1 MILLLK
7 HIIQLWC
14 SCMNRIFINKLDKE
28 FELELCK
35 VNKAPICTI
44 SDKYLNSITRS
55 LNDIDKID
63 LTIPKII
70 KDGYMNDIINPLWDE
85 IKDERLICLNNKDY
99 FVIKVND
106 FGTDENEKS
115 ITAYSREYKLSKID
129 IIVEDIVFMLVGK
142 DEENDIYSLNDYMKS
157 ETGWQFG
164 HIDDTVRYDIS
175 EDGTKTEKIRIQT
188 SVNKRWYDY
197 IKNDICE
204 SYNCI
209 ATYDTDKKEI
219 NLYDINTV
227 AENIQLYLSNDN
239 YIKRLSR
246 TESSENIVTRLT
258 LVGNDEMDIINETV
272 TGYPYLED
280 YSYFKDNGEMSDE
293 LVSHLDKYYEM
304 VAIRTVIWKELVKE
318 KQDKI
323 TILTR
328 KKTDLYVIYNE
339 ITSLK
344 GIKEAYASSKDVTN
358 EAIIAAE
365 ITKKI
370 DEQIILEV
378 EIKKLEEDIENLS
391 NSILEI
397 NILCKR
403 ETATDE
409 NGNIIFNERTLEELK
424 EFIYCETYSND
435 SFLDVKD
442 LMRAGERELSIKCY
456 PETSY
461 DIDVKNFIGNIE
473 SNPLNQHWKGD
484 LGLGD
489 IVILYD
495 EDLDNEVFLYVTDYV
510 QSPNEEDGLKITL
523 SNKKYKDTDIRNIAD
538 KIKEGSL
545 AMKTIQRKSYILN
558 ETKYNRLNMKNY
570 ELDYIGGV

>member
-1 MILLLK
+1 MD
-7 HIIQLWC
+7 
-14 SCMNRIFINKLDKE
+14 RIFINKLDRE

-35 VNKAPICTI
+35 VNKTPICTI
-44 SDKYLNSITRS
+44 DSKFINSITRS
-55 LNDIDKID
+55 LNDMDKID

-70 KDGYMNDIINPLWDE
+70 KDGYMNDIVNPLWDE
-85 IKDERLICLNNKDY
+85 IKDERLICLNNRDY
-99 FVIKVND
+99 FVIKTNS
-106 FGTDENEKS
+106 FGTDDNTKS
-115 ITAYSREYKLSKID
+115 ITAYSLEYKLGKID
-129 IIVEDIVFMLVGK
+129 IIIEDIAFMLISEDK
-142 DEENDIYSLNDYMKS
+142 ENEIYSLNEYMKA
-157 ETGWQFG
+157 ETGWKFG
-164 HIDDTVRYDIS
+164 HIDDTVIYDIDDDGNKS
-175 EDGTKTEKIRIQT
+175 EKVRIQT

-197 IKNDICE
+197 IENDVCE

-209 ATYDTDKKEI
+209 ATYNTEKKEI

-246 TESSENIVTRLT
+246 TESSEKIVTRLT

-280 YSYFKDNGEMSDE
+280 YSYFKNNGEMSDE
-293 LVSHLDKYYEM
+293 LVNHLDKYYEM

-328 KKTDLYVIYNE
+328 KKTDLCVIYSE

-344 GIKEAYASSKDVTN
+344 GIKEAYAASKDSAN
-358 EAIIAAE
+358 EAIISAE

-370 DEQIILEV
+370 DEQIVLEV
-378 EIKKLEEDIENLS
+378 EIKKLEEDIENLTS
-391 NSILEI
+391 SILEI

-409 NGNIIFNERTLEELK
+409 NGEIIFNENTLEELK

-442 LMRAGERELSIKCY
+442 LMKAGERELSIKCY

-461 DIDVKNFIGNIE
+461 EIDVKDFMSRIEGNG
-473 SNPLNQHWKGD
+473 LNQHWKGD

-558 ETKYNRLNMKNY
+558 EAKYNRLNMKNY

>member
-1 MILLLK
+1 MYP
-7 HIIQLWC
+7 
-14 SCMNRIFINKLDKE
+14 E
-28 FELELCK
+28 FRGL
-35 VNKAPICTI
+35 
-44 SDKYLNSITRS
+44 
-55 LNDIDKID
+55 
-63 LTIPKII
+63 
-70 KDGYMNDIINPLWDE
+70 
-85 IKDERLICLNNKDY
+85 
-99 FVIKVND
+99 
-106 FGTDENEKS
+106 
-115 ITAYSREYKLSKID
+115 
-129 IIVEDIVFMLVGK
+129 
-142 DEENDIYSLNDYMKS
+142 
-157 ETGWQFG
+157 
-164 HIDDTVRYDIS
+164 
-175 EDGTKTEKIRIQT
+175 
-188 SVNKRWYDY
+188 
-197 IKNDICE
+197 CE

-258 LVGNDEMDIINETV
+258 LVGSDEMDIINETV

-280 YSYFKDNGEMSDE
+280 YSYFKNNGEMSDE
-293 LVSHLDKYYEM
+293 LVNHLDKYYEM

-328 KKTDLYVIYNE
+328 KKTDLYVVYGE

-344 GIKEAYASSKDVTN
+344 GIKDAYKESGDTTN
-358 EAIIAAE
+358 EAITAAE
-365 ITKKI
+365 ISKKI
-370 DEQIILEV
+370 DEQTILEV
-378 EIKKLEEDIENLS
+378 EIKHLEEDINNLAD
-391 NSILEI
+391 SILEI

-409 NGNIIFNERTLEELK
+409 NGQLIFTEDTLEELK
-424 EFIYCETYSND
+424 EFVYCDTYTND

-442 LMRAGERELSIKCY
+442 LIKAGERELSLKCY

-461 DIDVKNFIGNIE
+461 DIDVKNFINRVMDNGFNH
-473 SNPLNQHWKGD
+473 HWKGD

-495 EDLDNEVFLYVTDYV
+495 EDLDKEVFLYVTDYI

-523 SNKKYKDTDIRNIAD
+523 SNKKYKDKDLRTIAD
-538 KIKEGSL
+538 KLKEGSL
-545 AMKTIQRKSYILN
+545 AMRTIQRKSYLMN
-558 ETKYNRLNMKNY
+558 EQKYKRINMKDYERNY
-570 ELDYIGGV
+570 L

>member
-1 MILLLK
+1 MK
-7 HIIQLWC
+7 
-14 SCMNRIFINKLDKE
+14 RIFVNKLNRE

-35 VNKAPICTI
+35 VNKTPVCAID
-44 SDKYLNSITRS
+44 SKYLDNISRS
-55 LNDIDKID
+55 LNDIDKIE

-70 KDGYMNDIINPLWDE
+70 KDGYMRNIVNPLWNE
-85 IKDERLICLNNKDY
+85 IKDERLICLNNEDY
-99 FVIKVND
+99 FVIKVNT
-106 FGTDENEKS
+106 FGTDENKKS

-129 IIVEDIVFMLVGK
+129 INIEDISFMLIGK
-142 DEENDIYSLNDYMKS
+142 DEENEIYSLNEYMKN
-157 ETGWQFG
+157 EIGWEFG
-164 HIDDTVRYDIS
+164 HIDDTVRYDIL
-175 EDGTKTEKIRIQT
+175 EDGTKTEKLRIQT
-188 SVNKRWYDY
+188 SVSKRWYDY
-197 IKNDICE
+197 IKTDVCE
-204 SYNCI
+204 SYGCI
-209 ATYDTDKKEI
+209 AVYDTNNKRI
-219 NLYDINTV
+219 NLYDVNAV
-227 AENIQLYLSNDN
+227 AENVELYLSNDN
-239 YIKRLSR
+239 YIKSLSR

-258 LVGNDEMDIINETV
+258 LIGGDEMDIINETV
-272 TGYPYLED
+272 TGYPYIED
-280 YSYFKDNGEMSDE
+280 YSYFKDNREMSDE
-293 LVSHLDKYYEM
+293 LINHLDKYYEM
-304 VAIRTVIWKELVKE
+304 IEIRTPIWKDLVQR

-328 KKTDLYVIYNE
+328 KKTDLYVIYSE

-378 EIKKLEEDIENLS
+378 EIKKLEEDIENLT

-442 LMRAGERELSIKCY
+442 LMKAGERELSIKCY

-461 DIDVKNFIGNIE
+461 DIDVNNFMGKIN

-489 IVILYD
+489 IIILYD
-495 EDLDNEVFLYVTDYV
+495 EDLDKEVFLYVTDYI

-523 SNKKYKDTDIRNIAD
+523 SNKKYKDSDIRNIAD
-538 KIKEGSL
+538 KLKEGSL

-570 ELDYIGGV
+570 EMDYIGGV

>member
-1 MILLLK
+1 MK
-7 HIIQLWC
+7 
-14 SCMNRIFINKLDKE
+14 RIFVNKLNRE

-35 VNKAPICTI
+35 VNKTPVCTI
-44 SDKYLNSITRS
+44 DSKYLNGISRS
-55 LNDIDKID
+55 LNDIDKIE

-70 KDGYMNDIINPLWDE
+70 KDGYMRNIVNPLWNE
-85 IKDERLICLNNKDY
+85 IKDERLICLNNEDY
-99 FVIKVND
+99 FVIKVNT
-106 FGTDENEKS
+106 FGTDENKKS

-129 IIVEDIVFMLVGK
+129 INIEDISFMLIGK
-142 DEENDIYSLNDYMKS
+142 DEENEIYSLNEYMKN
-157 ETGWQFG
+157 ETGWEFG
-164 HIDDTVRYDIS
+164 HIDDSVRYDIL
-175 EDGTKTEKIRIQT
+175 EDGTKSEKLRIQT
-188 SVNKRWYDY
+188 SVSKRWYDY
-197 IKNDICE
+197 IETDVCE
-204 SYNCI
+204 SYGCI
-209 ATYDTDKKEI
+209 AVYDTNNKRI
-219 NLYDINTV
+219 NLYNVDTV
-227 AENIQLYLSNDN
+227 AENIELYLSNDN
-239 YIKRLSR
+239 YIKSLSR

-258 LVGNDEMDIINETV
+258 LIGGDEMDIVNETV
-272 TGYPYLED
+272 TGYPYIED
-280 YSYFKDNGEMSDE
+280 YSYFKDNKEMSDE
-293 LVSHLDKYYEM
+293 LINHLDKYYEM
-304 VAIRTVIWKELVKE
+304 VAIRTPIWKELVKE

-328 KKTDLYVIYNE
+328 KKTDLYVIYSE

-378 EIKKLEEDIENLS
+378 EIKKLEEDIENLT

-409 NGNIIFNERTLEELK
+409 NGNIIFNERTLDELK

-442 LMRAGERELSIKCY
+442 LIKAGERELSIKCY

-461 DIDVKNFIGNIE
+461 DIDVNNFMGKIN

-489 IVILYD
+489 IIILYD
-495 EDLDNEVFLYVTDYV
+495 EDLDKEVFLYVTDYI

-523 SNKKYKDTDIRNIAD
+523 SNKKYKDSDIRNIAD
-538 KIKEGSL
+538 KLKEGSL

-570 ELDYIGGV
+570 EMDYIGGV

>member
-1 MILLLK
+1 MK
-7 HIIQLWC
+7 
-14 SCMNRIFINKLDKE
+14 RIFVNKLNRE

-35 VNKAPICTI
+35 VNKTPVCAID
-44 SDKYLNSITRS
+44 SKYLDNISRS
-55 LNDIDKID
+55 LNDIDKIE

-70 KDGYMNDIINPLWDE
+70 KDGYMRSIVNPLWNE
-85 IKDERLICLNNKDY
+85 IKDERLICLNNEDY
-99 FVIKVND
+99 FVIKVNT
-106 FGTDENEKS
+106 FGTDENKKS

-129 IIVEDIVFMLVGK
+129 INIEDISFMLIGK
-142 DEENDIYSLNDYMKS
+142 DEENEIYSLNEYMKN
-157 ETGWQFG
+157 ETGWEFG
-164 HIDDTVRYDIS
+164 HIDDSVRYDIL
-175 EDGTKTEKIRIQT
+175 EDGTKSEKLRIQT
-188 SVNKRWYDY
+188 SVSKRWYDY
-197 IKNDICE
+197 IETDVCE
-204 SYNCI
+204 SYGCI
-209 ATYDTDKKEI
+209 AVYDTNNKRI
-219 NLYDINTV
+219 NLYNVDTV
-227 AENIQLYLSNDN
+227 AENIELYLSNDN
-239 YIKRLSR
+239 YIKSLSR

-258 LVGNDEMDIINETV
+258 LIGGDEMDIVNETV
-272 TGYPYLED
+272 TGYPYIED
-280 YSYFKDNGEMSDE
+280 YSYFKDNREMSDE
-293 LVSHLDKYYEM
+293 LINHLDKYYEM
-304 VAIRTVIWKELVKE
+304 VAIRTPIWKELVKE

-323 TILTR
+323 TILTK
-328 KKTDLYVIYNE
+328 KKTDLYVIYSE

-378 EIKKLEEDIENLS
+378 EIKKLEEDIENLT

-442 LMRAGERELSIKCY
+442 LMKAGERELSIKCF

-461 DIDVKNFIGNIE
+461 KIDVNNFMGKIN

-489 IVILYD
+489 IIILYD
-495 EDLDNEVFLYVTDYV
+495 EDLDKEVFLYVTDYI

-523 SNKKYKDTDIRNIAD
+523 SNKKYKDSDIRNIAD
-538 KIKEGSL
+538 KLKEGSL

-570 ELDYIGGV
+570 EMDYIGGV

>member
-1 MILLLK
+1 
-7 HIIQLWC
+7 
-14 SCMNRIFINKLDKE
+14 
-28 FELELCK
+28 
-35 VNKAPICTI
+35 
-44 SDKYLNSITRS
+44 
-55 LNDIDKID
+55 
-63 LTIPKII
+63 
-70 KDGYMNDIINPLWDE
+70 
-85 IKDERLICLNNKDY
+85 
-99 FVIKVND
+99 
-106 FGTDENEKS
+106 
-115 ITAYSREYKLSKID
+115 
-129 IIVEDIVFMLVGK
+129 
-142 DEENDIYSLNDYMKS
+142 
-157 ETGWQFG
+157 
-164 HIDDTVRYDIS
+164 
-175 EDGTKTEKIRIQT
+175 
-188 SVNKRWYDY
+188 
-197 IKNDICE
+197 
-204 SYNCI
+204 
-209 ATYDTDKKEI
+209 
-219 NLYDINTV
+219 
-227 AENIQLYLSNDN
+227 
-239 YIKRLSR
+239 
-246 TESSENIVTRLT
+246 
-258 LVGNDEMDIINETV
+258 MDIINETV

-280 YSYFKDNGEMSDE
+280 YSYFKNNGEMSDE
-293 LVSHLDKYYEM
+293 LVNHLDKYYEM

-328 KKTDLYVIYNE
+328 KKTDLYVVYNE

-344 GIKEAYASSKDVTN
+344 GIKEAYSASGDLKN
-358 EAIIAAE
+358 EAITASE

-370 DEQIILEV
+370 DEQTILEV
-378 EIKKLEEDIENLS
+378 EIKKLEEDIDNLTS
-391 NSILEI
+391 SILEI

-409 NGNIIFNERTLEELK
+409 NGEIIFNENTLEELK

-442 LMRAGERELSIKCY
+442 LMKAGERELSIKCY

-461 DIDVKNFIGNIE
+461 EIDVKDFMSRIEGNG
-473 SNPLNQHWKGD
+473 LNQHWKGD

>member
-1 MILLLK
+1 MD
-7 HIIQLWC
+7 
-14 SCMNRIFINKLDKE
+14 RIFINKLDRE

-35 VNKAPICTI
+35 VNKTPICTI
-44 SDKYLNSITRS
+44 DSKFINSITRS
-55 LNDIDKID
+55 LNDMDKID

-70 KDGYMNDIINPLWDE
+70 RDGYMNDIVNPLWDE
-85 IKDERLICLNNKDY
+85 IKDERLICLNNRDY
-99 FVIKVND
+99 FVIKTNS
-106 FGTDENEKS
+106 FGTDDNTKS
-115 ITAYSREYKLSKID
+115 ITAYSLEYKLGKID
-129 IIVEDIVFMLVGK
+129 IIIEDIAFMLISEDK
-142 DEENDIYSLNDYMKS
+142 ENEIYSLNEYMKA
-157 ETGWQFG
+157 ETGWKFG
-164 HIDDTVRYDIS
+164 HIDDTVIYDIDDDGNKS
-175 EDGTKTEKIRIQT
+175 EKVRIQT

-197 IKNDICE
+197 IENDVCE

-209 ATYDTDKKEI
+209 ATYNTEKKEI

-280 YSYFKDNGEMSDE
+280 YSYFKNNGEMSDE
-293 LVSHLDKYYEM
+293 LVNHLDKYYEM

-328 KKTDLYVIYNE
+328 KKTDLCVIYSE

-344 GIKEAYASSKDVTN
+344 GIKEAYAASKDSAN

-370 DEQIILEV
+370 DEQIVLEV
-378 EIKKLEEDIENLS
+378 EIKKLEEDIENLTS
-391 NSILEI
+391 SILEI

-409 NGNIIFNERTLEELK
+409 NGEIIFNENTLEELK

-442 LMRAGERELSIKCY
+442 LMKAGERELSIKCY

-461 DIDVKNFIGNIE
+461 EIDVKDFMSRIEGNG
-473 SNPLNQHWKGD
+473 LNQHWKGD

-558 ETKYNRLNMKNY
+558 EAKYNRLNMKNY

>member
-1 MILLLK
+1 MD
-7 HIIQLWC
+7 
-14 SCMNRIFINKLDKE
+14 RIFINKLDKE
-28 FELELCK
+28 FELELCR
-35 VNKAPICTI
+35 VNKTPICSIDST
-44 SDKYLNSITRS
+44 YLDSIFRS

-63 LTIPKII
+63 LTIPKTI
-70 KDGYMNDIINPLWDE
+70 KDGYMNNIVNPLWDE
-85 IKDERLICLNNKDY
+85 IKDERLICINNKDY
-99 FVIKVND
+99 FVIKVNT
-106 FGTDENEKS
+106 FGTDENTKS
-115 ITAYSREYKLSKID
+115 ITAYSREYKLGKID
-129 IIVEDIVFMLVGK
+129 ISVEDIAFMLVGK
-142 DEENDIYSLNDYMKS
+142 DEEKGIYSLNEYMKS
-157 ETGWQFG
+157 ETGWKFG
-164 HIDDTVRYDIS
+164 HIDDTVRYDIP
-175 EDGTKTEKIRIQT
+175 DNGEKVEKVRVQT
-188 SVNKRWYDY
+188 SISKRWYDY

-204 SYNCI
+204 SYGCI

-219 NLYDINTV
+219 NLYDVDSV
-227 AENIQLYLSNDN
+227 AENIELYLSNDN
-239 YIKRLSR
+239 YIKNLSR
-246 TESSENIVTRLT
+246 TESSENIITRLT
-258 LVGNDEMDIINETV
+258 LVGSDEMDIVNETV
-272 TGYPYLED
+272 TGYSYLED
-280 YSYFKDNGEMSDE
+280 YNNFKDNGEMSNE

-304 VAIRTVIWKELVKE
+304 IEIRTPIWKDLVQR

-328 KKTDLYVIYNE
+328 KKTDLCVIYSE

-344 GIKEAYASSKDVTN
+344 GIKEAYAASKDSAN

-378 EIKKLEEDIENLS
+378 EIKKLEEDIDNLTS
-391 NSILEI
+391 SILEI

-403 ETATDE
+403 DTATDE
-409 NGNIIFNERTLEELK
+409 NGEIIFNENTLEELK

-442 LMRAGERELSIKCY
+442 LMKAGERELSIKCY

-461 DIDVKNFIGNIE
+461 EIDVKDFMSRIEGNG
-473 SNPLNQHWKGD
+473 LNQHWKGD

-558 ETKYNRLNMKNY
+558 EAKYNRLNMKNY

>member
-1 MILLLK
+1 MK
-7 HIIQLWC
+7 
-14 SCMNRIFINKLDKE
+14 RIFVNKLNRE

-35 VNKAPICTI
+35 VNKTPVCAID
-44 SDKYLNSITRS
+44 SKYLDNISRS
-55 LNDIDKID
+55 LNDIDKIE

-70 KDGYMNDIINPLWDE
+70 KDGYMRNIVNPLWNE
-85 IKDERLICLNNKDY
+85 IKDERLICLNNEDY
-99 FVIKVND
+99 FVIKVNT
-106 FGTDENEKS
+106 FGTDENKKS

-129 IIVEDIVFMLVGK
+129 INIEDISFMLIGK
-142 DEENDIYSLNDYMKS
+142 DEENEIYSLNEYMKN
-157 ETGWQFG
+157 ETGWEFG
-164 HIDDTVRYDIS
+164 HIDDSVRYDIL
-175 EDGTKTEKIRIQT
+175 EDGTKSEKLRIQT
-188 SVNKRWYDY
+188 SVSKRWYDY
-197 IKNDICE
+197 IETDVCE
-204 SYNCI
+204 SYGCI
-209 ATYDTDKKEI
+209 AVYDTNNKRI
-219 NLYDINTV
+219 NLYNVDTV
-227 AENIQLYLSNDN
+227 AENIELYLSNDN
-239 YIKRLSR
+239 YIKSLSR

-258 LVGNDEMDIINETV
+258 LIGGDEMDIVNETV
-272 TGYPYLED
+272 TGYPYIED
-280 YSYFKDNGEMSDE
+280 YSYFKDNKEMSDE
-293 LVSHLDKYYEM
+293 LINHLDKYYEM
-304 VAIRTVIWKELVKE
+304 VAIRTPIWKELVKE

-328 KKTDLYVIYNE
+328 KKTDLYVIYSE

-378 EIKKLEEDIENLS
+378 EIKKLEEDIENLT

-409 NGNIIFNERTLEELK
+409 NGKIIFNERTLEELK

-442 LMRAGERELSIKCY
+442 LMKAGERELSIKCY

-461 DIDVKNFIGNIE
+461 DIDVNNFMGKIN

-489 IVILYD
+489 IIILYD
-495 EDLDNEVFLYVTDYV
+495 EDLDKEVFLYVTDYI

-523 SNKKYKDTDIRNIAD
+523 SNKKYKDSDIRNIAD
-538 KIKEGSL
+538 KLKEGSL

-570 ELDYIGGV
+570 EMDYIGGV